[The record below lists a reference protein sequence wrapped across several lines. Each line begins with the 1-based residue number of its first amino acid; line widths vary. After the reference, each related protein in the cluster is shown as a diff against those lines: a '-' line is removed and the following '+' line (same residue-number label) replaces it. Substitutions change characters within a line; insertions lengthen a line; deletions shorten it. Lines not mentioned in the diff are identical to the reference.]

1 MKINSKYYPI
11 LIFGAL
17 ALGVVLGGEL
27 NYTNQPHF
35 LARNNAKNKLD
46 KLIDFIDNEYVDEV
60 NSDSIVNL
68 TLDKILA
75 QLDPHSVYVPSS
87 EQAEVAE
94 SMKGDFVGIGV
105 NFYMYKDS
113 VAIIKTV
120 ENGPSERAGLQAGD
134 RILYADKTKLFGR
147 KLPNDSLFAKLKGK
161 EGSEIE
167 VTVYRKSIHKKIKF
181 KIKFKIKLR
190 LRK

>member
-1 MKINSKYYPI
+1 MKMDSKYYPI

-87 EQAEVAE
+87 EQAEIAE

-105 NFYMYKDS
+105 NFYMYKD
-113 VAIIKTV
+113 TV
-120 ENGPSERAGLQAGD
+120 TVVKPLENGPATKAGIRPRFGYSIVTFSNFKTGAGLALSEYGSSRFFED
-134 RILYADKTKLFGR
+134 PSFGTA
-147 KLPNDSLFAKLKGK
+147 PS
-161 EGSEIE
+161 SCW
-167 VTVYRKSIHKKIKF
+167 V
-181 KIKFKIKLR
+181 
-190 LRK
+190 